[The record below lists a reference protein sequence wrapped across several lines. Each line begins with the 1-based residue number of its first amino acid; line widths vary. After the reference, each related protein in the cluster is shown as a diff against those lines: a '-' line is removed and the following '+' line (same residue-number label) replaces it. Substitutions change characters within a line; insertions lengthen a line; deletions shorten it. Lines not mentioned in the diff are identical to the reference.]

1 MKARIEN
8 VLFWINAIFFRWPQM
23 FIFDKDSKT
32 SGYWAVV
39 DCQPDDVACGG
50 APHKF
55 LKSESAQVSNF
66 SGFNI

>member
-1 MKARIEN
+1 
-8 VLFWINAIFFRWPQM
+8 M